1 MTVDLKYML
10 NPKSVAI
17 IGASKNPEKVGHI
30 ILQNYINSGYSGK
43 LFAVNKDAESI
54 LGVKAYAHVGEIKEK
69 LDLAV
74 IAIPAPFVPAVL
86 EECGKAGVKST
97 IVVTAGFEE
106 IGQKELQE
114 QIVSISE
121 KYKMPMLGP
130 NCLGVIDT
138 RARTDT
144 LFLPTYKLSKP
155 GVGYVSFISQS
166 GAVGSTILDL
176 IAGEGFGLSKF
187 ISYGNA
193 AYVDESDILEYLMN
207 DDDTKVIIMYI
218 EGIKN
223 GKKFIEVAKKV
234 TKKKPVV
241 VLKGGRTSVGQQATL
256 SHTASL
262 AGDYQVYEGVFKQF
276 GFTIAND
283 LNELLYYAKVLVSEP
298 APKGNRIGIITNGG
312 GAGVITT
319 DAVGFVKTLKLA
331 ELGKKSQEILRK
343 KMPPLVNIR
352 IPLDLAGDAGG
363 DRYET
368 AVSVLKEDENIDM
381 IIVIALF
388 QTPGADSSVVAK
400 LVHFKADIDKPMI
413 VISIGAEY
421 TQVHN
426 KMMEESGLPVYDSP
440 LAAVNS
446 LAELF
451 KYYSYKNQK

>member
-54 LGVKAYAHVGEIKEK
+54 LGVKAYTHVGEIKEK

-187 ISYGNA
+187 ISYFN
-193 AYVDESDILEYLMN
+193 ILIS
-207 DDDTKVIIMYI
+207 T
-218 EGIKN
+218 
-223 GKKFIEVAKKV
+223 
-234 TKKKPVV
+234 
-241 VLKGGRTSVGQQATL
+241 TS
-256 SHTASL
+256 
-262 AGDYQVYEGVFKQF
+262 
-276 GFTIAND
+276 
-283 LNELLYYAKVLVSEP
+283 
-298 APKGNRIGIITNGG
+298 
-312 GAGVITT
+312 
-319 DAVGFVKTLKLA
+319 
-331 ELGKKSQEILRK
+331 
-343 KMPPLVNIR
+343 
-352 IPLDLAGDAGG
+352 
-363 DRYET
+363 
-368 AVSVLKEDENIDM
+368 
-381 IIVIALF
+381 
-388 QTPGADSSVVAK
+388 
-400 LVHFKADIDKPMI
+400 
-413 VISIGAEY
+413 
-421 TQVHN
+421 
-426 KMMEESGLPVYDSP
+426 
-440 LAAVNS
+440 
-446 LAELF
+446 
-451 KYYSYKNQK
+451 